1 MARDLY
7 GELLS
12 RALQRSAPAGH
23 IPAYIT
29 PGEGR
34 LLRSRGGGVAPGG
47 GQYMANGI
55 PTFSYGGE
63 AGFGGGGGEGEPGD
77 PGPGTGGGS
86 DYGGFFGWEDAIAAG
101 LSDAPGT
108 GVYGGTT
115 SDHDSAPVSLDMA
128 ALEAALNRGRAMSA
142 AATPLDQPDID
153 QIDAE
158 EAAAAAA
165 AATAAAEAADAA
177 NTASF
182 SSSMATALSNVTSED
197 QSELGLE
204 ESEGQDTLDAPDTD
218 TGYSA
223 GFLDDMATAV
233 NSLTDLDEPDI
244 QPDIAEFGW
253 GVEDVEAVSLD
264 EGPQPDPE
272 EFGWNV
278 EDVETDDYGYLD
290 TLGGMPGSGPTGTG
304 TAPGDT
310 DDGGDAAQKSALA
323 LAQHEVNTGRMSQ
336 AQAFSALESPID
348 RGGLGRFSPA
358 VGWGV
363 NSETGLASF
372 ADLAALNAQDHT
384 GYAINN
390 PQPTEAGLL
399 ASQVFSQ
406 LNPTVTNAV
415 IGLSGMLPGTIGFAS
430 FLAGMIEDK
439 GLMNIPGVRSIPGI
453 QALSDIIDIPGRLVS
468 EATSAITEPVSDLLS
483 QGQRSLAEALED
495 AGMLD
500 SDDPGFLGA
509 GGDNDVA
516 GGSVDGDAPEIE
528 FLPPVETPRVVE
540 PLVARTFA
548 EVDAATKNRI
558 LSNILSGLTRLG
570 HSTEGVTAFG
580 PLFVDER

>member
-55 PTFSYGGE
+55 PTFYD
-63 AGFGGGGGEGEPGD
+63 AAGGGMEGEDTGVGD

-86 DYGGFFGWEDAIAAG
+86 DYGGFFGWEDAVAAG

-115 SDHDSAPVSLDMA
+115 SDHGPAPVSLDMA
-128 ALEAALNRGRAMSA
+128 ALEAALNRGRAMRA
-142 AATPLDQPDID
+142 AATED
-153 QIDAE
+153 
-158 EAAAAAA
+158 
-165 AATAAAEAADAA
+165 A

-182 SSSMATALSNVTSED
+182 LSSMATTLSNVTSED

-223 GFLDDMATAV
+223 GYLDDMATAV

-253 GVEDVEAVSLD
+253 GVEDIEAQDPVSVTSPLGRSD
-264 EGPQPDPE
+264 VLEGWNDLATPDIQPDIQPDIA
-272 EFGWNV
+272 EFGWGV

-304 TAPGDT
+304 TAPGDASGP
-310 DDGGDAAQKSALA
+310 DGQCC
-323 LAQHEVNTGRMSQ
+323 
-336 AQAFSALESPID
+336 
-348 RGGLGRFSPA
+348 
-358 VGWGV
+358 
-363 NSETGLASF
+363 
-372 ADLAALNAQDHT
+372 
-384 GYAINN
+384 
-390 PQPTEAGLL
+390 
-399 ASQVFSQ
+399 
-406 LNPTVTNAV
+406 
-415 IGLSGMLPGTIGFAS
+415 
-430 FLAGMIEDK
+430 
-439 GLMNIPGVRSIPGI
+439 
-453 QALSDIIDIPGRLVS
+453 
-468 EATSAITEPVSDLLS
+468 
-483 QGQRSLAEALED
+483 
-495 AGMLD
+495 
-500 SDDPGFLGA
+500 
-509 GGDNDVA
+509 
-516 GGSVDGDAPEIE
+516 
-528 FLPPVETPRVVE
+528 
-540 PLVARTFA
+540 
-548 EVDAATKNRI
+548 
-558 LSNILSGLTRLG
+558 
-570 HSTEGVTAFG
+570 
-580 PLFVDER
+580 

>member
-1 MARDLY
+1 MSRDLY

-12 RALQRSAPAGH
+12 RELQRSAPAGH

-55 PTFSYGGE
+55 PAFFSATGAYGGADMGDPE
-63 AGFGGGGGEGEPGD
+63 GTGVGTGVSGEPGA
-77 PGPGTGGGS
+77 PGGG
-86 DYGGFFGWEDAIAAG
+86 YGGVFGWEDAIAAG
-101 LSDAPGT
+101 LSGLGI

-115 SDHDSAPVSLDMA
+115 SDHGPAPVSLDMA
-128 ALEAALNRGRAMSA
+128 ALEAALNRGRAMRA
-142 AATPLDQPDID
+142 AATED
-153 QIDAE
+153 
-158 EAAAAAA
+158 
-165 AATAAAEAADAA
+165 A

-182 SSSMATALSNVTSED
+182 LSSMATTLSNVTSED

-223 GFLDDMATAV
+223 GYLDDMATAV

-272 EFGWNV
+272 EFGWGV
-278 EDVETDDYGYLD
+278 EDVEADDYGYLD

-399 ASQVFSQ
+399 ASQVFAQ

-430 FLAGMIEDK
+430 YLAGIIEDK
-439 GLMNIPGVRSIPGI
+439 GLMNIPGVKSIPGI
-453 QALSDIIDIPGRLVS
+453 KALSDIIDIPGQIVS
-468 EATSAITEPVSDLLS
+468 KATSAITDPLSTLADILSGDEPI
-483 QGQRSLAEALED
+483 
-495 AGMLD
+495 
-500 SDDPGFLGA
+500 GFE
-509 GGDNDVA
+509 GG
-516 GGSVDGDAPEIE
+516 GEVDGADPVP
-528 FLPPVETPRVVE
+528 FVPPIVDTVADEAE
-540 PLVARTFA
+540 PLVRKPYIRQTPADVMA
-548 EVDAATKNRI
+548 RI
-558 LSNILSGLTRLG
+558 LAAKNKGELAVKKQRAL
-570 HSTEGVTAFG
+570 V
-580 PLFVDER
+580 